1 MPGLSISQKMAENLR
16 EVSDLRYSIEIPPNG
31 SDSSILLA
39 SLQDHR
45 ARLDRIEHLLVS
57 CVIHK
62 AKAAIAVRS
71 ANDELSDKWDTNIS
85 DQKKQKSVNLVV
97 GNQFEAP
104 KEKYATANLA
114 TFEQRRVVRTAEE
127 ELIWIE
133 TAIDAIQ
140 KMYRGLDASRQDIL
154 TRIRAV
160 PVVSSLEYTT
170 S

>member
-1 MPGLSISQKMAENLR
+1 MAENLR
-16 EVSDLRYSIEIPPNG
+16 EVSDLRYSIDIPPNG
-31 SDSSILLA
+31 SDSATLLV

-45 ARLDRIEHLLVS
+45 ARLDRIEHILVS
-57 CVIHK
+57 CVIYK
-62 AKAAIAVRS
+62 AKALLSVRS
-71 ANDELSDKWDTNIS
+71 ANDELSDQWDSNIS

-127 ELIWIE
+127 ELTWIE
-133 TAIDAIQ
+133 TTIDAIQ
-140 KMYRGLDASRQDIL
+140 KMYRGLDASRQDII
-154 TRIRAV
+154 TRIKAI
-160 PVVSSLEYTT
+160 PVVSNLEYTT